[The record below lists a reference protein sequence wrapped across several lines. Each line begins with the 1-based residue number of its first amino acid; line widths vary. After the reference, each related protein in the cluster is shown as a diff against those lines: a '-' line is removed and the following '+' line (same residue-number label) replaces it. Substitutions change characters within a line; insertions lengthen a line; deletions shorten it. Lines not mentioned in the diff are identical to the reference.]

1 MNEGGVIGKLARGL
15 AARSGVLSAWIL
27 VNDAAVADALA
38 RESFDAVT
46 LDMQHGG
53 VDFVGAARAILAVA
67 LAGKPT
73 IVRIPVGDFACASHL
88 ADAGAA
94 AIIAPM
100 INSADDARLF
110 AEFMK
115 FPPLGRRSWGPR
127 AALSLSG
134 LIGPAYLHSANAMT
148 LAIAMI
154 ETREALDALD
164 EILTTPG
171 IDGVFV
177 GPADLSIAL
186 SGGSIVDPHCAEVDA
201 ALSRV
206 LERAGALGKFAG
218 LFCPDGASAKAA
230 LARGFAL
237 CSASNDLTL
246 LRAAARLELA
256 AAR

>member
-1 MNEGGVIGKLARGL
+1 MTDGVVVGKLAHDLVSER
-15 AARSGVLSAWIL
+15 GVLSAWIG

-38 RESFDAVT
+38 REPFDAVT

-53 VDFVGAARAILAVA
+53 VDFIGATRSIVAIA

-73 IVRIPVGDFACASHL
+73 IVRVPVGEFATAGRL

-94 AIIAPM
+94 AVIAPM
-100 INSADDARLF
+100 INSADDARRF

-115 FPPLGRRSWGPR
+115 FPPLGKRSWGPR
-127 AALSLSG
+127 GALSLSG
-134 LIGPAYLHSANAMT
+134 LVGRGYLHGANAIT

-154 ETREALDALD
+154 ETREALDVLD
-164 EILTTPG
+164 DILATPG

-177 GPADLSIAL
+177 GPSDLSITL
-186 SGGSIVDPHCAEVDA
+186 SGGAGVDPHGPEVDA

-206 LERAGALGKFAG
+206 VERAAAHGKFAG
-218 LFCPDGASAKAA
+218 LFCFDGARAKTS

-237 CSASNDLTL
+237 CTVSTELLL
-246 LRAAARLELA
+246 LRAAARVELA